1 MYLRGSKWNMR
12 RRQPKINWFLVVL
25 VVILIAVVTYV
36 DRWILPN
43 TTTPFI
49 PTPTATRDP
58 ESYVTEAQ
66 ADFTNGKLD
75 DAISTYLE
83 AIRINPKDPTIYLA
97 LARVQIF
104 AGKYADALV
113 NAENSLLLNPNSSMA
128 QALRGWALTEQGNY
142 TAADDSLQNALRLDP
157 NNGQAHAYNAFLYGE
172 MFENSAGPYVNPIQ
186 TAIDESRT
194 ATNLAPDNL
203 EAHWARAYVYQL
215 TGNQELAV
223 QEYLAAININ
233 KNISEIHLELGV
245 TYKALGVIDQAIQQ
259 YTLSITLDPNNYLPE
274 LYSSRALAS
283 IGQFTQAEQY
293 ANADVQDAPTDPYVR
308 GNWGYMLYKSNDWP
322 SAITQ
327 LSLTVNGGK
336 TTDGQTVQPLPPSNT
351 DTWVSTYYYTYALVL
366 AQSDL
371 CSQALPLTQTILDAF
386 RSNDIAVYN
395 AQYAQNICAKNL
407 GTAAPQISIT
417 PQASTT
423 LASTPTP

>member
-1 MYLRGSKWNMR
+1 MR

-36 DRWILPN
+36 DRFILP
-43 TTTPFI
+43 TAQTPFM
-49 PTPTATRDP
+49 PTPTTTRDP
-58 ESYVTEAQ
+58 ESYVTEAEG
-66 ADFTNGKLD
+66 DFSDGKLLG
-75 DAISTYLE
+75 AINTYLE
-83 AIRINPKDPTIYLA
+83 AIRSTPKDPSLYIA

-113 NAENSLLLNPNSSMA
+113 NAENALLLNPNSSMA

-157 NNGQAHAYNAFLYGE
+157 NNGQAHAYNAFLYGK
-172 MFENSAGPYVNPIQ
+172 MSENSAGPYINPVE
-186 TAIDESRT
+186 TAKDESRT
-194 ATNLAPDNL
+194 ATTMAPDNL

-259 YTLSITLDPNNYLPE
+259 YTLAITLDPSNYLPE

-293 ANADVQDAPTDPYVR
+293 ASAAVQDAPTDPYVL
-308 GNWGYMLYKSNDWP
+308 GNWGYMLYKSGDWP
-322 SAITQ
+322 SAIQQ

-336 TTDGQTVQPLPPSNT
+336 TADGQTVKPLPPTNN
-351 DTWVSTYYYTYALVL
+351 DPWVSTYYYTYALVL
-366 AQSDL
+366 AQSSL

-395 AQYAQNICAKNL
+395 AQYAQSLCAKNI
-407 GTAAPQISIT
+407 GTITPHGITT
-417 PQASTT
+417 PQASVTPGT
-423 LASTPTP
+423 TPTP

>member
-1 MYLRGSKWNMR
+1 MR
-12 RRQPKINWFLVVL
+12 QRRPKINWFLVIL
-25 VVILIAVVTYV
+25 MIILIAVVTYV
-36 DRWILPN
+36 DRFILP
-43 TTTPFI
+43 TAQTPFM
-49 PTPTATRDP
+49 PTPTVTRDP
-58 ESYVTEAQ
+58 ESYVTEAEG
-66 ADFTNGKLD
+66 DFSNGKLA
-75 DAISTYLE
+75 DAITTYLE
-83 AIRINPKDPTIYLA
+83 AIRIMPKDPSIYIA

-104 AGKYADALV
+104 AGKYDVALV

-142 TAADDSLQNALRLDP
+142 TAADESLQNALKTDP
-157 NNGQAHAYNAFLYGE
+157 NNGQAHAYNAFLYGR

-194 ATNLAPDNL
+194 ATSLAPDNL

-259 YTLSITLDPNNYLPE
+259 YTLAITLDPTNYLPE

-283 IGQFTQAEQY
+283 IGQYTQAEQY
-293 ANADVQDAPTDPYVR
+293 ANAAVQDAPTDPYVR

-322 SAITQ
+322 SAIQQ
-327 LSLTVNGGK
+327 LALTVNGGT
-336 TTDGQTVQPLPPSNT
+336 TTDGQTVKPLPPSNK
-351 DTWVSTYYYTYALVL
+351 DPWVSTYYYTYALVL
-366 AQSDL
+366 AQSNL
-371 CSQALPLTQTILDAF
+371 CSEALPLTQTILDAF

-395 AQYAQNICAKNL
+395 AQYAQDFCAKSL
-407 GTAAPQISIT
+407 GTPAAKPSAT
-417 PQASTT
+417 PET
-423 LASTPTP
+423 TPTP